1 MSAAPLESWT
11 RNSLSRILAKT
22 VSRYLKEEKH
32 RREFEEWYFTTYGKK
47 YIWKKR
53 RLEHEDINAIH
64 KDNK

>member
-32 RREFEEWYFTTYGKK
+32 RREFEEWYFTTYDKK

-53 RLEHEDINAIH
+53 R
-64 KDNK
+64 KTS